1 MAELNS
7 GDEGKKKG
15 KKKGSKKLPAHID
28 MTPMV
33 DLGFLLITFFML
45 TVTLSKPQTMEINMP
60 SNKKD
65 DSPPTKIAASKAM
78 TIILGQK
85 DRVFYYF
92 GTRDKGVD
100 PKVVKTDYS
109 PEGIRAV
116 LLAKNDT
123 TAKKMNDL
131 HKELKDQKIT
141 QDTFKA
147 KASRIKKGKSGPIV
161 VIKAMD
167 ESTYKNFVDILDE
180 MNICS
185 IARFAVVDITD
196 LDKELIKPVD
206 N

>member
-1 MAELNS
+1 MAELNT
-7 GDEGKKKG
+7 GDGGKKK
-15 KKKGSKKLPAHID
+15 KKGTKKLSTHID

-65 DSPPTKIAASKAM
+65 PSPPTKVKASKAM

-92 GTRDKGVD
+92 GTVDKGVN
-100 PKVVKTDYS
+100 PEVVKTDYS
-109 PEGIRAV
+109 PEGIRKV
-116 LLAKNDT
+116 LLLKNDSVS
-123 TAKKMNDL
+123 KEMQKL
-131 HKELKDQKIT
+131 RKELKDQKII
-141 QDTFKA
+141 QDTFKLRSS
-147 KASRIKKGKSGPIV
+147 KIKKSNSGPIV
-161 VIKAMD
+161 LIKAMD

-185 IARFAVVDITD
+185 VARFAVVDITQ
-196 LDKELIKPVD
+196 LDKDLIKPVD

>member
-7 GDEGKKKG
+7 GGDDHKKG
-15 KKKGSKKLPAHID
+15 KKGSKKLSTHID

-60 SNKKD
+60 SKANPD
-65 DSPPTKIAASKAM
+65 DKEQTKVKASKAM

-85 DRVFYYF
+85 DRLFYYF
-92 GTRDKGVD
+92 GTVEKGVN
-100 PKVVKTDYS
+100 PEVIKTDYS
-109 PEGIRAV
+109 PEGIRKV

-123 TAKKMNDL
+123 VSKKMQDL
-131 HKELKDQKIT
+131 RKELKDQKIS

-147 KASRIKKGKSGPIV
+147 KASRIKKLPSGPIV
-161 VIKAMD
+161 LIKATD

-180 MNICS
+180 MQICS
-185 IARFAVVDITD
+185 IARFAVVDITQ
-196 LDKELIKPVD
+196 LDKDLIKPVD
-206 N
+206 Q